1 MYTFAPALH
10 YYIMEEEKELQ
21 PLRIIG
27 TPKRKDGRYVLD
39 EFAILNRE
47 CGWICPRC
55 NNEVRI
61 CPTKAGEQSFTCKSC
76 NATFVVRVDAEADTF
91 LVDKKKKLTS
101 GAAAIGA
108 AAGAAAVKVAS
119 NIAQQQP
126 AVKPASG
133 RLLMPEEEPKKPG
146 QDKPGL
152 SEAKASQHEIGTD
165 GNETLMVTPPK
176 GKEPPSSQTETAGI
190 LQWGGFFSRKR
201 HTLRVG
207 ANIIGRKDSNSP
219 SDLEFDDPEMS
230 RRSVKI
236 DAIPD
241 GNGHHTFTI
250 TVLKALNPV
259 TLNGQRIEQG
269 SSFRL
274 NHNDAIVMGKT
285 SLTFKNPQQ
294 SKA

>member
-1 MYTFAPALH
+1 MFTFAPALH
-10 YYIMEEEKELQ
+10 YYIMEEEIELQ

-27 TPKRKDGRYVLD
+27 TPKRRDGRYVLD

-91 LVDKKKKLTS
+91 MIDKKKKPTT
-101 GAAAIGA
+101 GAAAVGA
-108 AAGAAAVKVAS
+108 AAGAAAAKVAS
-119 NIAQQQP
+119 AIAQQPQE
-126 AVKPASG
+126 AKPARG
-133 RLLMPEEEPKKPG
+133 MLLIPEEEPKPAGQVKPK
-146 QDKPGL
+146 QP
-152 SEAKASQHEIGTD
+152 EVRPSQPEGGND
-165 GNETLMVTPPK
+165 GNETLMVAPPK
-176 GKEPPSSQTETAGI
+176 GKESPSSQKETSGT
-190 LQWGGFFSRKR
+190 LQWGGFFSRKH

-207 ANIIGRKDSNSP
+207 ANIIGRKDNNSH

-236 DAIPD
+236 DAMPD

-259 TLNGQRIEQG
+259 TLNGQKIEQG

-274 NHNDAIVMGKT
+274 NHNDTIVMGKT

-294 SKA
+294 SKV